1 MMAVSSDLIIQLVA
15 ELLEV
20 WDAPD
25 SPEAMI
31 DIIERLRKAVES

>member
-1 MMAVSSDLIIQLVA
+1 MAAKTNQLIDLVV

-25 SPEAMI
+25 SPEAMV
-31 DIIERLRKAVES
+31 DIIERLREAVEK